1 MKRKRRIKKYRSL
14 ADVRSVKVL
23 LDFASGL
30 PVTSKQYN
38 MLNNR
43 MKKER
48 KYTAKQFP
56 GTFPM
61 VEVNYPREDKKEMRK
76 MEKEILFAYK
86 GVKDE

>member
-14 ADVRSVKVL
+14 EDVRFVKVL

-43 MKKER
+43 MNEER
-48 KYTAKQFP
+48 KYTAKQF
-56 GTFPM
+56 
-61 VEVNYPREDKKEMRK
+61 VNLWLECYLETKE
-76 MEKEILFAYK
+76 EYEN
-86 GVKDE
+86 KDN